1 MKSLDILED
10 LGMRNIIGSNMF
22 LFLFYQS
29 SYAIELEL
37 SSYVIHLT
45 YETSCLIVHT
55 TYMFRL
61 RPKLRWRFVVPSGMP
76 KFYACRSVG
85 VRVLGDLGSFF
96 VCGHGARI
104 HGNLQI

>member
-61 RPKLRWRFVVPSGMP
+61 RPKLRWWFVMPLGIP
-76 KFYACRSVG
+76 KFYACRSA
-85 VRVLGDLGSFF
+85 RSESRGDLGSFF
-96 VCGHGARI
+96 LCGHGAPI
-104 HGNLQI
+104 HENLWI